1 MRSAVFL
8 WLMLFVF
15 VVGCHDSKP
24 HDHPDLMTEHLPV
37 RFLALGDSY
46 TIGEGVE
53 EAGRWPNQLTDTL
66 ALMGV
71 QVEKPLIIARTGWT
85 TAELKAGIAEARPRP
100 PFDLVSLLIGVNN
113 QFRGPSSGYTQ
124 PDYRT
129 EFAGLLQQA
138 IGFAGGDPSR
148 VFVLSIP
155 DYSVTPFVSQAN
167 KARVA
172 EEIDQYNAIN
182 LEESTKA
189 GVSYFNITPISR
201 LAREDP
207 SLLAPDRLHP
217 SASMYRLWVELMAEE
232 VAGKGKSE
240 K

>member
-8 WLMLFVF
+8 WLMLFVI

-24 HDHPDLMTEHLPV
+24 HDNPDPMTEMLPV

-53 EAGRWPNQLTDTL
+53 EAGRWPNQLADTL
-66 ALMGV
+66 ALRGIEMD
-71 QVEKPLIIARTGWT
+71 KPVIVARTGWT
-85 TAELKAGIAEARPRP
+85 TAELKAGIAEANPRA

-113 QFRGPSSGYTQ
+113 QFRGPSRGYTQ
-124 PDYRT
+124 QDYRT
-129 EFAGLLQQA
+129 EFADLLQQA
-138 IGFAGGDPSR
+138 IGFAGGDASR
-148 VFVLSIP
+148 VFVVSIP
-155 DYSVTPFVSQAN
+155 DYGVTPFVAQAN

-189 GVSYFNITPISR
+189 GVSYFNITPLSR
-201 LAREDP
+201 LAAEDP

-217 SASMYRLWVELMAEE
+217 SADMYRLWVELMVEE
-232 VAGKGKSE
+232 VAGKVKSE
-240 K
+240 E